1 MSVDKTY
8 IPKAAEI
15 TRMGTW
21 WTPVA
26 KTWVAW
32 RPRLPASCLG
42 KHKPNFT
49 PGMDTG
55 DYVVVVNCEQVQV
68 TGKKLTGEILP
79 PPLDLPGGLTA
90 TSLRDQLQRHPDRVI
105 RSAVWGMLPHNQFG
119 RQLIKKLK
127 CTLAQNTPTKRR
139 SRNRWRWARSRN
151 MAVQYYEGIG
161 RRKEAT
167 ARVRV
172 MSGSGKFIVNEK
184 PLDELLPPC
193 GRYAGDPGAV
203 ANRRR
208 KPRSLDVTVVVKG
221 GGVTGQTSAVQLGV
235 ARALVKMNPDL
246 RPTMRKG
253 GFLTR
258 DARIKER
265 KKPGLKRAR
274 KAPTYTKR

>member
-1 MSVDKTY
+1 
-8 IPKAAEI
+8 
-15 TRMGTW
+15 
-21 WTPVA
+21 
-26 KTWVAW
+26 
-32 RPRLPASCLG
+32 
-42 KHKPNFT
+42 
-49 PGMDTG
+49 
-55 DYVVVVNCEQVQV
+55 
-68 TGKKLTGEILP
+68 
-79 PPLDLPGGLTA
+79 
-90 TSLRDQLQRHPDRVI
+90 
-105 RSAVWGMLPHNQFG
+105 
-119 RQLIKKLK
+119 
-127 CTLAQNTPTKRR
+127 
-139 SRNRWRWARSRN
+139 

-172 MSGSGKFIVNEK
+172 MSGSGRFIVNEK
-184 PLDELLPPC
+184 PLDNYFPRVGDMQAILAPLQS
-193 GRYAGDPGAV
+193 AGE
-203 ANRRR
+203 NLE
-208 KPRSLDVTVVVKG
+208 SLDVTVVVKG